1 MIMNLN
7 KMVADRLCKRL
18 ESAIENNEQFYWI
31 MPFAKGCPR
40 TGAVSFES
48 RKKYRGINRV
58 LLDPSK
64 EMVSHGS
71 LMALRKKYPD
81 KGYHIRKGSH
91 GNIVIYFKR
100 VPVVDENG
108 EPKMD
113 EYTGLPITKSFA
125 RYYTVFDREDI
136 IDKQGVNLPSKFPIE
151 QYDHTSEEEQ
161 LEMALLKFNAIVKS
175 YCDKYNVTVEETNQG
190 TEAYFMPSQNKVRI
204 PSKNCF
210 FSLGSWIDCY
220 FHELVH
226 STMIPLK
233 RNKTDKGMT
242 VDEAMKNYSVE
253 ELVATLGAAMLTAS
267 LNLPASEEQERQ
279 DLAYLQG
286 WSKELANNKQLQAS
300 LIYAASQ
307 AEKAAEL
314 IMSEFERNIEQLQS
328 QNNQEQKDNE
338 HSDKDEE
345 LDDR

>member
-1 MIMNLN
+1 MNLN
-7 KMVADRLCKRL
+7 KLVADKLCKRL

-31 MPFAKGCPR
+31 KPFAKGCPR

-48 RKKYRGINRV
+48 RKNYRGINRV

-71 LMALRKKYPD
+71 LMALRKKHPD
-81 KGYHIRKGSH
+81 KGYHIRKGTH

-100 VPVVDENG
+100 VPVMDENG

-113 EYTGLPITKSFA
+113 EHTGLPVTKSFA

-136 IDKQGVNLPSKFPIE
+136 IDNQGVNLPSKFPIE

-175 YCDKYNVTVEETNQG
+175 YCDKYNITIEETNQG

-204 PSKNCF
+204 PAKSCF
-210 FSLGSWIDCY
+210 SSLGSWMGCF

-226 STMIPLK
+226 SSMLPLG
-233 RNKTDKGMT
+233 RNKIDKGVPLEET
-242 VDEAMKNYSVE
+242 MKSYSVE
-253 ELVATLGAAMLTAS
+253 ELIAELGSAMLMAS
-267 LNLPASEEQERQ
+267 LNLPESEERERQ
-279 DLAYLQG
+279 NLAYLQG

-314 IMSEFERNIEQLQS
+314 IMSEFERNLEQLEN
-328 QNNQEQKDNE
+328 QNNKEQEENDRY
-338 HSDKDEE
+338 DKDEE
-345 LDDR
+345 LKDR